1 MCRTLLKNVCC
12 FKTVLPGKPAADG
25 YTLQSSLPS
34 WPCLFWKRQQR
45 KTNEPKQKKSNKN
58 DNKQNRLTNKKRWEI
73 PPIIRHCWGEPISH
87 RSSWNWA
94 IYHEHSNTICPSFQ
108 SNQRSAAVLLYKKHC
123 NVETCSRL
131 KQHVFF
137 FFLYRLGKL
146 WNVIFSPFRKQTFK
160 KVTRNEHFVERL
172 WNLTSLGPDTD
183 PADILYR
190 NQRWRIQIS
199 TCGDSPLA
207 DGGRLTRSGAAGG
220 GSSAETG
227 LWGSRS
233 GPSGTRWAPTG

>member
-1 MCRTLLKNVCC
+1 MNIATQSAPVSNPTNAQLLRCSTRSITTLRRVA
-12 FKTVLPGKPAADG
+12 GW
-25 YTLQSSLPS
+25 SSMS
-34 WPCLFWKRQQR
+34 
-45 KTNEPKQKKSNKN
+45 
-58 DNKQNRLTNKKRWEI
+58 
-73 PPIIRHCWGEPISH
+73 
-87 RSSWNWA
+87 
-94 IYHEHSNTICPSFQ
+94 
-108 SNQRSAAVLLYKKHC
+108 
-123 NVETCSRL
+123 
-131 KQHVFF
+131 FF
-137 FFLYRLGKL
+137 FFLYRLGKF

-160 KVTRNEHFVERL
+160 KVTRNEHFVEWL